1 MQSMNTQ
8 EPTESGADPG
18 SGLASPPTA
27 AKAASPAPA
36 AIVVD
41 QYTRRSDADVLPG
54 QFARIATGEHAG
66 QIGVFETVVENGPDG
81 YPAQVELIL
90 RNSGERVV
98 CTYGDLTPVT
108 FGGR

>member
-1 MQSMNTQ
+1 MNTQ
-8 EPTESGADPG
+8 EPTESGADAG
-18 SGLASPPTA
+18 SRPATPPTA
-27 AKAASPAPA
+27 AKAASPA